1 MRLTSLDLL
10 TWLGLGDCMKQPLF
24 STTHSLLPSPSS
36 RYHPTPVGARA
47 HAKLHGSHH
56 AGPWSRLI
64 QKTLIPIGNRYPP
77 RLNYYYYFKYPCIL
91 EGHLST
97 NPILSALHL
106 WGPKSNIYVH
116 FPLINKKIDGDF
128 IPKVKPSI
136 KHVINLEIKKNN
148 KKKTLISI
156 EDLIIYMA
164 CHLKGPLSI

>member
-56 AGPWSRLI
+56 VGPWSRLI

-116 FPLINKKIDGDF
+116 FPLINKKNWWGF
-128 IPKVKPSI
+128 HSQSEA
-136 KHVINLEIKKNN
+136 INKACNQLGNQKEQQKKNP
-148 KKKTLISI
+148 
-156 EDLIIYMA
+156 
-164 CHLKGPLSI
+164 H